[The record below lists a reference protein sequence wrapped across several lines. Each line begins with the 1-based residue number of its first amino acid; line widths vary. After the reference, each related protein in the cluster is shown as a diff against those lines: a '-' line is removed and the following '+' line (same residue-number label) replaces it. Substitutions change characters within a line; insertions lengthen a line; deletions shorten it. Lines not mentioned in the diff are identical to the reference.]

1 MCLTLCKPMVDI
13 LSFNGC
19 NSQCTVVYPK
29 SQQRS
34 TKRCHFSLKQA
45 SKYNAERN
53 AERTL
58 LLRQEI
64 VSKWKEVGVDF
75 QKYCGFIDEAG
86 FHTQM
91 MRSRAWSKKGDP
103 ATVEVYIRLEPL
115 KRADM
120 EKLEEEFQKPK
131 GKKRKGDTLE
141 SSKPKL
147 LKKIKK
153 KNILE
158 NLPLKL
164 IIRIGGLLNEKTRTE
179 LAPTSKSLFQAFTRP
194 RDELHPL
201 KDSISTIDLYKVKHM
216 LIENR
221 HYQQRLVN
229 YVLNHAPNLEILFFS
244 LIAKRSMLNS
254 SDCSSMS
261 EKINC

>member
-1 MCLTLCKPMVDI
+1 MY
-13 LSFNGC
+13 SS
-19 NSQCTVVYPK
+19 SQ
-29 SQQRS
+29 
-34 TKRCHFSLKQA
+34 
-45 SKYNAERN
+45 
-53 AERTL
+53 
-58 LLRQEI
+58 
-64 VSKWKEVGVDF
+64 
-75 QKYCGFIDEAG
+75 
-86 FHTQM
+86 
-91 MRSRAWSKKGDP
+91 
-103 ATVEVYIRLEPL
+103 
-115 KRADM
+115 
-120 EKLEEEFQKPK
+120 
-131 GKKRKGDTLE
+131 
-141 SSKPKL
+141 
-147 LKKIKK
+147 KK